1 MKAVRH
7 FFVTGIVLI
16 GALVSADAADT
27 QVRLASLTYSGTSGY
42 TLVERSNLRRSINGR
57 YVGLTTRE
65 VRSFISPSTS
75 PRAEYDRS
83 TNPLSRGRW
92 YNGSFYVLEETKRNA
107 KESGGGIHDSI
118 PSIFNISPEG
128 KLTMYQ
134 DNGYPSFRSFPAFTT
149 DKISPGDSW
158 RATAER
164 AVDPLNK
171 GIFTR
176 LRMEVS
182 YTFVGEERYQ
192 GQNVY
197 RIKAMWQT
205 NYGMLSYRDLHGD
218 DTLVKALGGH
228 KADIYVQK
236 STGATVMIID
246 NVDETFVYS
255 DGTNVT
261 LRGTINLFTETPPAI
276 DTEKIIPAL
285 QRIASVSP
293 DVMEDALAKADGGNG
308 DETAAGNDNESDSAA
323 SDADSALAK
332 ANGSSGDDDTAAGN
346 DRESDNAASDAD
358 SALAKADSSSGDDDT
373 AAGNDRESGSTASDA
388 DSALVKA
395 DGSSGDDDT
404 AAGKGNES
412 DSAASDA
419 DSALAKADSS
429 NGDETAAGH
438 DRESD
443 SAASDADSAL
453 AKANGSNGDETAA
466 GHDRASGSTAS
477 DAGNALAKADGGNG
491 DDETAAGHDRESDNA
506 ASNADSALAKANG
519 SSGDDDT
526 AAGHDSESGST
537 ASDAD
542 SALAKADSSNGDET
556 AAGHD
561 RESGSAAS
569 DAGNALAK
577 ADSSSGDDDTA
588 AGNDRESDN
597 AASDADNALAK
608 ADGGNGEYGATS
620 SIDNAL
626 ASVQSAESPK
636 NNIVVEK
643 TNAGIRLS
651 VRDIKFKADSAEM
664 LPGENRRLDEI
675 ASVLKLAPESQQFLV
690 EGHTAAVGKP
700 NGEQRL
706 SEQRARRIAQEL
718 EKRGVNTQSFICR
731 GWGGTKPVASN
742 ATDAGRAQNRR
753 VEITILQ

>member
-7 FFVTGIVLI
+7 FFVTGIILI

-276 DTEKIIPAL
+276 DTKKIIPAL

-308 DETAAGNDNESDSAA
+308 D
-323 SDADSALAK
+323 
-332 ANGSSGDDDTAAGN
+332 DDTAAGN
-346 DRESDNAASDAD
+346 DDESDNAASDVD
-358 SALAKADSSSGDDDT
+358 SALAKADSSNGDET
-373 AAGNDRESGSTASDA
+373 AAGNDR
-388 DSALVKA
+388 
-395 DGSSGDDDT
+395 
-404 AAGKGNES
+404 ES

-429 NGDETAAGH
+429 N
-438 DRESD
+438 
-443 SAASDADSAL
+443 
-453 AKANGSNGDETAA
+453 
-466 GHDRASGSTAS
+466 
-477 DAGNALAKADGGNG
+477 
-491 DDETAAGHDRESDNA
+491 
-506 ASNADSALAKANG
+506 
-519 SSGDDDT
+519 
-526 AAGHDSESGST
+526 
-537 ASDAD
+537 
-542 SALAKADSSNGDET
+542 
-556 AAGHD
+556 
-561 RESGSAAS
+561 
-569 DAGNALAK
+569 
-577 ADSSSGDDDTA
+577 GDDDTA

-608 ADGGNGEYGATS
+608 ADSGSGDETAGYDRESGNAASDADSALAKADGSSGDDDTAAGKGNESDGAASDTGNALAKADGSSGDETAAGNDRESDSAASDADNALAKADGSSGDETAAGNDRESGSTASDADNALAKADSGNGEYGATS
-620 SIDNAL
+620 GIDNAL

>member
-308 DETAAGNDNESDSAA
+308 DDDTAAGNDDESDNAA

-332 ANGSSGDDDTAAGN
+332 ADSGSGDDDTAAGN

-358 SALAKADSSSGDDDT
+358 SALAKAD
-373 AAGNDRESGSTASDA
+373 
-388 DSALVKA
+388 
-395 DGSSGDDDT
+395 GSS
-404 AAGKGNES
+404 
-412 DSAASDA
+412 
-419 DSALAKADSS
+419 
-429 NGDETAAGH
+429 GDETAAGN
-438 DRESD
+438 DTE
-443 SAASDADSAL
+443 
-453 AKANGSNGDETAA
+453 
-466 GHDRASGSTAS
+466 SGSTAS

-491 DDETAAGHDRESDNA
+491 DDDTAAGNDRESDNA
-506 ASNADSALAKANG
+506 ASDADSALAKADG
-519 SSGDDDT
+519 SSGDDDTAAGHGSESGSAASDADSALAKADGSSGGDDT

-537 ASDAD
+537 
-542 SALAKADSSNGDET
+542 
-556 AAGHD
+556 
-561 RESGSAAS
+561 
-569 DAGNALAK
+569 
-577 ADSSSGDDDTA
+577 
-588 AGNDRESDN
+588 
-597 AASDADNALAK
+597 ASDADNALAK

>member
-7 FFVTGIVLI
+7 FFVTGIILI

-293 DVMEDALAKADGGNG
+293 DVMEDALAKADSGSGDDDTAAGNDDESDNAASDADSALAKADSGNGNDDTAAGNDSESENAASDADSALAKADSGSG
-308 DETAAGNDNESDSAA
+308 DETAAGHDSESENAASDADSALAKADGGNGDDDTAAGRDRESDNAA

-332 ANGSSGDDDTAAGN
+332 ANGSSGDETAAGH
-346 DRESDNAASDAD
+346 DRESGSAASDAD
-358 SALAKADSSSGDDDT
+358 NALAKADGGSGGDDT
-373 AAGNDRESGSTASDA
+373 AAGNDRESGSTAF
-388 DSALVKA
+388 
-395 DGSSGDDDT
+395 
-404 AAGKGNES
+404 
-412 DSAASDA
+412 
-419 DSALAKADSS
+419 
-429 NGDETAAGH
+429 
-438 DRESD
+438 
-443 SAASDADSAL
+443 DADSAL

-466 GHDRASGSTAS
+466 GNDSGS
-477 DAGNALAKADGGNG
+477 
-491 DDETAAGHDRESDNA
+491 
-506 ASNADSALAKANG
+506 DS
-519 SSGDDDT
+519 
-526 AAGHDSESGST
+526 
-537 ASDAD
+537 
-542 SALAKADSSNGDET
+542 
-556 AAGHD
+556 
-561 RESGSAAS
+561 
-569 DAGNALAK
+569 
-577 ADSSSGDDDTA
+577 
-588 AGNDRESDN
+588 

>member
-7 FFVTGIVLI
+7 FFVTGIILI

-285 QRIASVSP
+285 QRIASVAP
-293 DVMEDALAKADGGNG
+293 DVMEDALAKADSG
-308 DETAAGNDNESDSAA
+308 
-323 SDADSALAK
+323 
-332 ANGSSGDDDTAAGN
+332 SGDDDTAAGN
-346 DRESDNAASDAD
+346 DDESDNAASDAD
-358 SALAKADSSSGDDDT
+358 SALAKADSGSGDDT
-373 AAGNDRESGSTASDA
+373 VAGNDDESE
-388 DSALVKA
+388 
-395 DGSSGDDDT
+395 
-404 AAGKGNES
+404 N
-412 DSAASDA
+412 AASDA

-429 NGDETAAGH
+429 NGDDDTAAGH
-438 DRESD
+438 DRESGSTASDADNALAKADSDNAASDADSALAKADGSSGDDDTAAGNDRESD
-443 SAASDADSAL
+443 SAASDADNAL
-453 AKANGSNGDETAA
+453 AKADGSSGNDDTAA
-466 GHDRASGSTAS
+466 GHDRESDSTASDAGKALAKADGSSGDDDTAAGNDSESGSTASDAASALAKADSSNASDVDNALAKADGSSGDDDTAAGKGTESGSTAS
-477 DAGNALAKADGGNG
+477 DAGNALAKADGG
-491 DDETAAGHDRESDNA
+491 T
-506 ASNADSALAKANG
+506 
-519 SSGDDDT
+519 
-526 AAGHDSESGST
+526 
-537 ASDAD
+537 
-542 SALAKADSSNGDET
+542 
-556 AAGHD
+556 
-561 RESGSAAS
+561 
-569 DAGNALAK
+569 
-577 ADSSSGDDDTA
+577 
-588 AGNDRESDN
+588 
-597 AASDADNALAK
+597 
-608 ADGGNGEYGATS
+608 GEYGATS